1 MAEYLTA
8 HLTEMG
14 MRVERQEVFSG
25 RPNLTAHWPGQ
36 ETGKRVDFSQVHG
49 YNPAVLAFT

>member
-14 MRVERQEVFSG
+14 MRAEGQEVFPG
-25 RPNLTAHWPGQ
+25 RPNRTAHGPGQ
-36 ETGKRVDFSQVHG
+36 GTGKRVDFSQVHG